1 MRLQTA
7 FTARASLTKQT
18 QNVKDPTLR
27 KRNAVRTGVE
37 QTKQQSKQVSSKSAA
52 GLELML
58 QKEQI
63 AERKLERKRNSHHS
77 VCHTTRFVLLLP
89 LLNICCIE

>member
-7 FTARASLTKQT
+7 FTALASLTKQT

-37 QTKQQSKQVSSKSAA
+37 QTKQQRKQVSSKSAA

-63 AERKLERKRNSHHS
+63 AELRRESWKGKGTATILCATPSGS
-77 VCHTTRFVLLLP
+77 CYFSLS
-89 LLNICCIE
+89 